1 MKPLVDKHFATA
13 SSWGEGANRAPIRTP
28 HQKYATSK
36 RVSEGALAD
45 ALGYE
50 KLVAQPLTQFI
61 ASFYIHGNAFDRHVA
76 TSYELLYP

>member
-1 MKPLVDKHFATA
+1 MGGGSEPSTNTYAT
-13 SSWGEGANRAPIRTP
+13 PD
-28 HQKYATSK
+28 ATSK